1 MKPTVLFSIAVVLT
15 GVFFANLGFSQ
26 GEGYSLRGKLTAEDS
41 GDPLPFVQVA
51 LFKPGESRPV
61 SFSDSD
67 DNGNFSISAPGGEY
81 LLRFFLIGYDEKE
94 LEINLNGNKNLETVT
109 LISENQDLEEV
120 VVQSSKFPIRSDA
133 EGLTINPSQNLSN
146 LGGTLLDILRN
157 TPSVSVS
164 EDGAITLRGSSGTNV
179 LINGRNSS
187 LTQNLDQIPA
197 SAIEQIKIINNP
209 NARYDAEAEA
219 GVIDIV
225 LKKGENLG
233 THGNAELTYGTR
245 GRANTGININHRT
258 LRYNVFAGYNFRR
271 WRSIGERRTE
281 REIFEDEETLT
292 QNTNSTDEN
301 IGHNLN
307 FGADYYFGDNIISY
321 EGFFQTSDD
330 SQVNTLFSELRQ
342 NETNDLVLDY
352 VRRNRET
359 EADDGFDNALIYER
373 TFDNKDK
380 SFKVVAS
387 NSYRNQYKIQNI
399 DIYRNTL
406 DPTPENLNG
415 MERAFTDEKRYVSI
429 IQADYISPLS
439 SDAKIEAG
447 IKSNIRK
454 FDNDYIYTRFQE
466 NIQDFVV
473 DPNVSNRF
481 IYKDQI
487 HAAYMIYSNS
497 TPKFD
502 YTVGLRGEYTFV
514 DTFLENTGEANQQEY
529 VNLFPS
535 LQTLY
540 KIDEENSL
548 KLSYSRRIDR
558 PTAWR
563 LNPFPDI
570 TDSLSVRRGNS
581 NLQPELIHSL
591 EFGHLA
597 NFENSSLTTNL
608 FYRHVDGQLDFV
620 TLVEDGISYSQPAN
634 LNTSES
640 YGVEFIGITD
650 ITPWWNVN
658 GSFTA
663 FQIRVDGSNVGEEF
677 VNQGFAW
684 NTKLMNSFTLPMGFS
699 FQLVGNYESA
709 EIEAQGRD
717 LAQYYID
724 ANVQKS
730 FWENKGALSLSI
742 RDIFDTRRFAGNALT
757 NTFRQS
763 FYAKRETRIVMISA
777 KYRF

>member
-1 MKPTVLFSIAVVLT
+1 M
-15 GVFFANLGFSQ
+15 
-26 GEGYSLRGKLTAEDS
+26 
-41 GDPLPFVQVA
+41 
-51 LFKPGESRPV
+51 
-61 SFSDSD
+61 
-67 DNGNFSISAPGGEY
+67 
-81 LLRFFLIGYDEKE
+81 RFFLIGYDEKE
-94 LEINLNGNKNLETVT
+94 IEINLDSNQNLETIE

-164 EDGAITLRGSSGTNV
+164 EDGAITLRGSSGTNI

-233 THGNAELTYGTR
+233 THGNGELTYGTR
-245 GRANTGININHRT
+245 GRTNAGVNINHRT
-258 LRYNVFAGYNFRR
+258 LKYNVFAGYNFRR

-281 REIFEDEETLT
+281 REIFEDEETLL
-292 QNTNSTDEN
+292 QNTNSTSEN

-307 FGADYYFGDNIISY
+307 FGADYYFGNNIISY

-330 SQVNTLFSELRQ
+330 SQINTLYSELRE
-342 NETNDLVLDY
+342 NETNDLVLEY

-359 EADDGFDNALIYER
+359 EADDGFDNAIIYER

-380 SFKVVAS
+380 TFKVIAS

-399 DIYRNTL
+399 DIFRNTL
-406 DPTPENLNG
+406 EPIDENLNG

-429 IQADYISPLS
+429 FQADFTSPLS

-447 IKSNIRK
+447 VKSNIRK

-466 NIQDFVV
+466 NIQDFVE
-473 DPNVSNRF
+473 DSNVSNRF
-481 IYKDQI
+481 IYQDQI
-487 HAAYMIYSNS
+487 HAGYLIYSNS
-497 TPKFD
+497 SPKFD

-514 DTFLENTGEANQQEY
+514 DTFLENTGESNQQEY
-529 VNLFPS
+529 FNLFPS

-540 KIDEENSL
+540 KINEENSL

-570 TDSLSVRRGNS
+570 TDSLSVRRGNPD
-581 NLQPELIHSL
+581 LQPELIHSL

-608 FYRHVDGQLDFV
+608 FYRHVNGQLDFV
-620 TLVEDGISYSQPAN
+620 TIVEDGISYSQPSN
-634 LNTSES
+634 LNTAES
-640 YGVEFIGITD
+640 YGIEFIGITD
-650 ITPWWNVN
+650 ITPWWNIN
-658 GSFTA
+658 GSVTA
-663 FQIRVDGSNVGEEF
+663 FQIRVDGSNIGEEF

-684 NTKLMNSFTLPMGFS
+684 NTKLMNSFTLPKGFS

-717 LAQYYID
+717 LSQYYID

-730 FWENKGALSLSI
+730 FWDNKGALSVSF
-742 RDIFDTRRFAGNALT
+742 RDIFDTRRFAGNSLT

-763 FYAKRETRIVMISA
+763 FYAKRETRFVMVSA

>member
-1 MKPTVLFSIAVVLT
+1 MKPTKLFSIVFSLT
-15 GVFFANLGFSQ
+15 SLFFTNIGFSQ
-26 GEGYSLRGKLTAEDS
+26 NETYNITGKLTAND
-41 GDPLPFVQVA
+41 GKDPLSFVQVA
-51 LFKPGESRPV
+51 LFEPGESRPV
-61 SFSDSD
+61 AFSDSD
-67 DNGNFSISAPGGEY
+67 DNGNFSINAARGEY

-94 LEINLNGNKNLETVT
+94 LEINLDRNRSLETIE

-233 THGNAELTYGTR
+233 THGNGELTYGTR
-245 GRANTGININHRT
+245 GRTNAGVNINHRT
-258 LRYNVFAGYNFRR
+258 LKYNVFAGYNFRR

-281 REIFEDEETLT
+281 REIFEDEETLN

-307 FGADYYFGDNIISY
+307 FGADYYFGNNIISY
-321 EGFFQTSDD
+321 EGFFQSSDD
-330 SQVNTLFSELRQ
+330 SQINTLYSELRE
-342 NETNDLVLDY
+342 NETNDLVLEY

-373 TFDNKDK
+373 TFEDKDK
-380 SFKVVAS
+380 TFKVIAS

-399 DIYRNTL
+399 DIFRNASEPL
-406 DPTPENLNG
+406 EENLNG

-429 IQADYISPLS
+429 FQADFTSPLS

-447 IKSNIRK
+447 LKSNIRK
-454 FDNDYIYTRFQE
+454 FDNDYIYTRFEE
-466 NIQDFVV
+466 NIQDFVE
-473 DPNVSNRF
+473 DSNVSNRF
-481 IYKDQI
+481 IYQDQI
-487 HAAYMIYSNS
+487 HAGYFIYSNTS
-497 TPKFD
+497 PKFD
-502 YTVGLRGEYTFV
+502 YTLGLRGEYTFV
-514 DTFLENTGEANQQEY
+514 DTFLENTGESNQQNY
-529 VNLFPS
+529 FNLFPS

-540 KIDEENSL
+540 KINEENSL

-570 TDSLSVRRGNS
+570 TDSLSVRRGNP
-581 NLQPELIHSL
+581 NLQPEMIHSL

-608 FYRHVDGQLDFV
+608 FYRHVGNQLDFV
-620 TLVEDGISYSQPAN
+620 TIIEDGISYSQPAN
-634 LNTSES
+634 LNTAES
-640 YGVEFIGITD
+640 YGIEFIGITD
-650 ITPWWNVN
+650 ITPWWNIN

-663 FQIRVDGSNVGEEF
+663 FQLKVDGSNIGEEF

-717 LAQYYID
+717 LSQYYVD
-724 ANVQKS
+724 ANFQKS
-730 FWENKGALSLSI
+730 FWENKGALSVSI
-742 RDIFDTRRFAGNALT
+742 RDIFDTRRFAGNSLT

-763 FYAKRETRIVMISA
+763 FYAKRETRFVMVSA